1 MRISD
6 WSSDVCSSDRRRL
19 VDVDE
24 QYVVLVVDLEIP
36 ALQRQAARAEAVIPG
51 DQLVGDLRIP
61 DALADLAGDEFADE
75 GVRFLVD
82 QNVAEIAHPDAETRF
97 GIQLLPKRR
106 SEERRVGKRCCSTC
120 RAWR

>member
-82 QNVAEIAHPDAETRF
+82 QNVAEIAHPDDETRY
-97 GIQLLPKRR
+97 GIQLLP
-106 SEERRVGKRCCSTC
+106 ERLPQIGRASCRERVCP
-120 RAWR
+120 

>member
-51 DQLVGDLRIP
+51 DQLVGDLRNP
-61 DALADLAGDEFADE
+61 DALAALAGDEFAAE
-75 GVRFLVD
+75 GDRKSVASGMSVSVRGALGGSCIT
-82 QNVAEIAHPDAETRF
+82 QKKTPRI
-97 GIQLLPKRR
+97 
-106 SEERRVGKRCCSTC
+106 
-120 RAWR
+120 

>member
-1 MRISD
+1 MDADAVIRAGHPVEAGHIDDEVEFVLPVAGLDSLRRD
-6 WSSDVCSSDRRRL
+6 PLDRRL

-61 DALADLAGDEFADE
+61 DALAYLAGDDF
-75 GVRFLVD
+75 
-82 QNVAEIAHPDAETRF
+82 AEIGHASCR
-97 GIQLLPKRR
+97 
-106 SEERRVGKRCCSTC
+106 ERGCEK
-120 RAWR
+120 